1 MQAEEGEVL
10 CWALLDTGSNTR
22 FIKRSVADDLGLTGP
37 DEGFSLMTLAGASH
51 YDEMRVDVVLVSEDG
66 KNSVDLK
73 GALTIPSINVRA
85 QHDGKSHKKYEH
97 LADLDFPAVNTE
109 VDIVIGTDC
118 PEMFWSY
125 GERHGG
131 LKEAIARKTKLG
143 WILLGPT

>member
-1 MQAEEGEVL
+1 M
-10 CWALLDTGSNTR
+10 
-22 FIKRSVADDLGLTGP
+22 
-37 DEGFSLMTLAGASH
+37 
-51 YDEMRVDVVLVSEDG
+51 
-66 KNSVDLK
+66 
-73 GALTIPSINVRA
+73 RA

-97 LADLDFPAVNTE
+97 LADLEFPAVNTE